1 MTRDKIIEKLK
12 DKRMKHNVSS
22 PEITSFI
29 SGWNEALNYAIDL
42 LKKD

>member
-12 DKRMKHNVSS
+12 NKKMKNNAMS
-22 PEITSFI
+22 PEIASYI
-29 SGWNEALNYAIDL
+29 AGWNEALGYAIDL